1 MARNTNPP
9 CQRCGQRRKHR
20 TRLHDDMLRGE
31 IDVCLKCAKA
41 LLPFKGVRY
50 VSGAFPVMRRVRVQ
64 L

>member
-1 MARNTNPP
+1 
-9 CQRCGQRRKHR
+9 
-20 TRLHDDMLRGE
+20 MLRGE

-50 VSGAFPVMRRVRVQ
+50 VSGAFPVMRRVKVQ